1 MSKIQEY
8 AESFKL
14 KYERFLIGCDAVQEE
29 GDWSVEN
36 LGDMGAY
43 YTRELLIM
51 ILRIITAD
59 GWVSQTEVDYLNEFF
74 GFTYTQKELDKALD
88 GLETPLHS
96 ISNEKLIIAS
106 MKLLRSINARL
117 AASFRELVLLSCG
130 IMSLSDGIVT
140 EEEKEEIAKLRALV
154 E

>member
-29 GDWSVEN
+29 GDWSTEN

-59 GWVSQTEVDYLNEFF
+59 GWVSQKEVDYLNEFF

-88 GLETPLHS
+88 GLDSPLHS
-96 ISNEKLIIAS
+96 ASNEKVIIDS
-106 MKLLRSINARL
+106 MKLLRSINPRL

-130 IMSLSDGIVT
+130 IMSMSDGIVT
-140 EEEKEEIAKLRALV
+140 DEEKEEIAKLRALV